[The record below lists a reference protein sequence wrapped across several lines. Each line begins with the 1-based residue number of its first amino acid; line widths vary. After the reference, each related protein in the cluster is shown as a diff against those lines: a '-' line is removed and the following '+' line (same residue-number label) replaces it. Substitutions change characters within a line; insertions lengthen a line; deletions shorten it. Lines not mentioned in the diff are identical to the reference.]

1 MPKGRRTAM
10 PRTAASRRARG
21 FTLIEVMITVAIV
34 AILSAIALPAYTA
47 YIQRSRVPA
56 ALDALSA
63 LATRLEQRYQDTG
76 NYANGD
82 ACGVALPSA
91 ENFTISCELSDA
103 GQGYTA
109 SASGSGPV
117 DGYGYSINH
126 QGVRATTAH
135 PHGAP
140 STNCWSMKGSVCD
153 T

>member
-1 MPKGRRTAM
+1 MHTTHRPAG
-10 PRTAASRRARG
+10 ARG

-47 YIQRSRVPA
+47 YLQRSRVPP

-63 LATRLEQRYQDTG
+63 LATRMEQRFQDTG

-82 ACGVALPSA
+82 ACGAALPTPD
-91 ENFTISCELSDA
+91 NFTIACELSDA
-103 GQGYTA
+103 GQGFSATA
-109 SASGSGPV
+109 TGSGPV
-117 DGYGYSINH
+117 EGFGYSINH

-135 PHGAP
+135 PKGVPA
-140 STNCWSMKGSVCD
+140 TNCWSMRGETCD